1 MSRPKSRHVKYKVA
15 EGEHAGHRVVSD
27 NYGIDFGG
35 RDPRA
40 AAYCLDCHES
50 LVLVIDPATDKQP
63 PPRVHEP
70 EPG

>member
-1 MSRPKSRHVKYKVA
+1 MSRTQSRHIKYQVA

-35 RDPRA
+35 RDPRT

-50 LVLVIDPATDKQP
+50 LVLVDTNIAAEQATAGELK
-63 PPRVHEP
+63 
-70 EPG
+70 G